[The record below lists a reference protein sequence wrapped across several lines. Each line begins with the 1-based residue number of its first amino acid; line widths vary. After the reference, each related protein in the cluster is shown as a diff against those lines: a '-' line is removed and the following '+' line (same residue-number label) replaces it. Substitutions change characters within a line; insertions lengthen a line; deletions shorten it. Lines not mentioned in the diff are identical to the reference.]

1 MRNAYITL
9 ILSAILYGSISTMAK
24 PPLNTINPIL
34 LSSIIYLVIGVSLT
48 IIAKLKGNIANANG
62 NKLKLIFIDSI
73 CGAVIG
79 PVLFFY
85 GLKLTNA
92 SAASIL
98 INTEFLFSILLAIS
112 ILKERPG
119 KIAYAG
125 IALIFIWTNNS

>member
-9 ILSAILYGSISTMAK
+9 ILSAILYGSISTIAK
-24 PPLNTINPIL
+24 PQLNAFNPIL

-48 IIAKLKGNIANANG
+48 IIAKLKGDIANANG
-62 NKLKLIFIDSI
+62 NKLKLIFIDFV

-125 IALIFIWTNNS
+125 IVFIFI